1 LKYEF
6 KGEKEM
12 SQELEE
18 GLILNL
24 DWQKLEK
31 AVAGT
36 KGIIPVVVQEVDS
49 REVILVAYINQQAF
63 EESLKRKKLVLWSSS
78 RNELWIKGATSGE
91 TFELLEAY
99 VNCEQNSLLFIVRP
113 ERGGICHTK
122 NSNGEPRNCY
132 YRRIDI
138 NNGKSLENLDV

>member
-1 LKYEF
+1 
-6 KGEKEM
+6 M

-36 KGIIPVVVQEVDS
+36 KGIIPVVIQEVDS